1 MESNFGSLGV
11 LLIEAIML
19 CSASVGGP
27 LCF

>member
-1 MESNFGSLGV
+1 MESYFGSLGV

-19 CSASVGGP
+19 SSASIGGP